1 LRRVTPPPRPVTLE
15 PQQVTCRAPQAAI
28 HPYAPAAM
36 TEPGVSNLI
45 GLAEASRILDATRVT
60 PRALDRSRRC

>member
-1 LRRVTPPPRPVTLE
+1 
-15 PQQVTCRAPQAAI
+15 
-28 HPYAPAAM
+28 M
-36 TEPGVSNLI
+36 TEPGVSTLI

>member
-1 LRRVTPPPRPVTLE
+1 
-15 PQQVTCRAPQAAI
+15 
-28 HPYAPAAM
+28 M